1 MEGGERCSSGGD
13 EKWLDSGKH
22 GRRAIGVIGGL
33 GVAVR
38 FAWDLGLEK
47 IPLLVLVI
55 FSQIFSEHLLSEH
68 SRTVC
73 VLGSSWEEF
82 GGKLTSFGLLGFLE
96 EL

>member
-1 MEGGERCSSGGD
+1 MGRGCSSGGD
-13 EKWLDSGKH
+13 EKWLDSGNME
-22 GRRAIGVIGGL
+22 GEPIGVIGGL

-38 FAWDLGLEK
+38 FAWDLGLGDRYRCWFWS
-47 IPLLVLVI
+47 IF

-82 GGKLTSFGLLGFLE
+82 GGKAHILWAPGFFL
-96 EL
+96 